1 MAQFLFQVAYTS
13 DSWAKQVHDQPNV
26 LDRIQ
31 PLLSA
36 CDGRV
41 DSCFY
46 AFGEYDLVLIAD
58 FAGPEE
64 AASFSLAAT
73 AGGAIKKITT
83 TPLLTVEQGISAM
96 HRAAEAGKHYVPPV
110 GTPVHH

>member
-1 MAQFLFQVAYTS
+1 MNALLLALALGQLPETRPVVVAPAETLTVELWG
-13 DSWAKQVHDQPNV
+13 DSTARAV
-26 LDRIQ
+26 
-31 PLLSA
+31 
-36 CDGRV
+36 
-41 DSCFY
+41 
-46 AFGEYDLVLIAD
+46 VLIAD
-58 FAGPEE
+58 FPGPEE

-73 AGGAIKKITT
+73 AGGAVKTITT

>member
-1 MAQFLFQVAYTS
+1 MPQFLFQVSYTHE
-13 DSWAKQVHDQPNV
+13 SWAKQVRDQANV

-31 PLLSA
+31 PLMKGCS
-36 CDGRV
+36 GRV

-46 AFGEYDLVLIAD
+46 SFGDYDLVLIAD
-58 FAGPEE
+58 FPSPEE

-73 AGGAIKKITT
+73 AGGAVKTIKT
-83 TPLLTVEQGISAM
+83 TPLLTVDQGISAM

-110 GTPVHH
+110 DTPAHR